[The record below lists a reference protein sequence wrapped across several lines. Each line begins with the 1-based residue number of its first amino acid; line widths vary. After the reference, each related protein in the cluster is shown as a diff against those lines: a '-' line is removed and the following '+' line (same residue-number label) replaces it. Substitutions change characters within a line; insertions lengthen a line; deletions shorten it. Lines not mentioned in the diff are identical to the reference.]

1 MILTSNEARP
11 KSYKRS
17 LILGC
22 LFLICSLLCILMT
35 IIFLYVSNEANRRI
49 ASIRQE
55 YSFVADRREAKVDAL
70 ANQVFKLQKK
80 LDALPDRTANKTVDK
95 VKEVVKG
102 EEAP

>member
-55 YSFVADRREAKVDAL
+55 YRFVADRREAKVDAL
-70 ANQVFKLQKK
+70 ADQVFKLQKK
-80 LDALPDRTANKTVDK
+80 LDALPDRTASKTVDK